1 MAAALLA
8 LIVFAAPGLGVP
20 NEYLLQDTFKSML
33 VAFGALG
40 AALVFFWAR
49 RDARELRWHAAL
61 WLPLLLLAHAL
72 GSMAWS
78 HPYLA
83 GVEAIRWFLFT
94 LIAWLALQLFTRE
107 RLPWLAWGAHAGALL
122 ASAWAAA
129 QFWLD
134 ASPFP
139 QGPNPASTFINRNF
153 FAEFA
158 VMTIPLSML
167 LLARARQS
175 ATVALLASSNA
186 FVVVALMMTGT
197 RSALV
202 ALWLLLL
209 VVLPLAAWRSRAAL
223 PASRWPMPVRWLAAA
238 IAVATVLGLGSI
250 PSGNAKILGEER
262 GRTAIERA
270 LKRTASISPD
280 DRSLG
285 LRQVMWGATGR
296 MIQHHPLAGVGA
308 GAWEVHVPPYLPDG
322 EQIETDY
329 YVHNEVLQLLAE
341 DGLVGA
347 LFLAGLVAWLLRSAW
362 RTWQAPGGGQAEE
375 AAWRAVLLASL
386 LALLLVCNAGFPWRL
401 ASTGALF
408 ALLVGALA
416 ASDGRLGL
424 RGRTAAA
431 ALPWRRG
438 WSGGALAATVGGLAL
453 ATYISAQAVACEG
466 RIVRAAQIALQIT
479 QSGRPNDPRW
489 AGAKQQML
497 QLTRE
502 AVAINPHYRKIT
514 PMVADELARW
524 GDWKDATWIWES
536 VLSSRPEIPAIL
548 ANAARGHAVQG
559 EWDQAQQL
567 LERAKRLAPEAPSV
581 LSLEVIVL
589 SRTGHEAEAL
599 DVARRALAKGRYD
612 FDLLNAAF
620 LLGWRAG
627 DLPFAEAALLKRVAE
642 FPDNRVQG
650 LVDLGG
656 FYAGALHDDRRAL
669 LAWREALRL
678 AGPQQ
683 RDAVLQRVPAGYRDR
698 L

>member
-1 MAAALLA
+1 
-8 LIVFAAPGLGVP
+8 
-20 NEYLLQDTFKSML
+20 
-33 VAFGALG
+33 
-40 AALVFFWAR
+40 
-49 RDARELRWHAAL
+49 
-61 WLPLLLLAHAL
+61 
-72 GSMAWS
+72 
-78 HPYLA
+78 
-83 GVEAIRWFLFT
+83 
-94 LIAWLALQLFTRE
+94 
-107 RLPWLAWGAHAGALL
+107 
-122 ASAWAAA
+122 
-129 QFWLD
+129 
-134 ASPFP
+134 
-139 QGPNPASTFINRNF
+139 
-153 FAEFA
+153 
-158 VMTIPLSML
+158 ML

-175 ATVALLASSNA
+175 ATVALLAFSNA

-223 PASRWPMPVRWLAAA
+223 PAAQWPMPVRWIAAV
-238 IAVATVLGLGSI
+238 IAVGTVLGLGSI

-270 LKRTASISPD
+270 LTRTASISPD

-285 LRQVMWGATGR
+285 LRRVMWAATGR
-296 MIQHHPLAGVGA
+296 MIQDHPLTGVGA
-308 GAWEVHVPPYLPDG
+308 GAWEVHVPPYLPEG

-329 YVHNEVLQLLAE
+329 YVHNEVLQLLSE

-347 LFLAGLVAWLLRSAW
+347 LFLAGLIAWLLRAAW
-362 RTWQAPGGGQAEE
+362 RTWQASKGEDVEE
-375 AAWRAVLLASL
+375 ASWRAVLLASL

-416 ASDGRLGL
+416 ASDDRLGL
-424 RGRTAAA
+424 RGRAAA
-431 ALPWRRG
+431 ATLPWRRER
-438 WSGGALAATVGGLAL
+438 SGAVLAGTAACLAL

-479 QSGRPNDPRW
+479 HSGRPNDPRW
-489 AGAKQQML
+489 APAKQQML

-567 LERAKRLAPEAPSV
+567 LDRAKRLAPEAPSV

-612 FDLLNAAF
+612 VDLLNAAF

-627 DLPFAEAALLKRVAE
+627 DLPFAEAAILKRVEE
-642 FPDNRVQG
+642 FPAMRVQA

-656 FYAGALHDDRRAL
+656 FYAGAMHDDRRAL
-669 LAWREALRL
+669 LAWSEALRL

-683 RDAVLQRVPAGYRDR
+683 RDAVLARVPAGYRDR